1 MDFKKIL
8 SGSKSIELPVPAKVE
23 EPKPEP
29 AKQKEPTKPLLC
41 VCSHPIDAHDDCGPC
56 TILECDCPGFIADNS
71 SELDVKI
78 AEKAKAIEVE
88 ETDSLPEPS
97 TDLSTLPDDLCH
109 HLCENPDCLK
119 WWSHGKKSDCAYP
132 DLVKQGNC
140 QTCNDG
146 NTYQVDFEKDFEI
159 KDGKPK
165 LDATALIK
173 VRNTEGEICKFMTSR
188 QLTLHI
194 LFYQKRI
201 EEYYQAMLHARKIRA
216 DKEEEELK
224 DIPESE
230 RERFILALRKGDDKG
245 KAKVGRPKKESKPA
259 KKVDD
264 KQERIKR
271 LAADMKAQGMDKDD
285 AKMIAL
291 TMVRMNLTQK
301 AAEAWFYGS
310 E

>member
-8 SGSKSIELPVPAKVE
+8 SASKTVSVPVPVKVE
-23 EPKPEP
+23 ETKPEP
-29 AKQKEPTKPLLC
+29 VKQTPTKQLLC
-41 VCSHPIDAHDDCGPC
+41 VCAHPIDAHDDCGPC
-56 TILECDCPGFIADNS
+56 TILECDCPGFLSDNS
-71 SELDVKI
+71 KEIDEKI
-78 AEKAKAIEVE
+78 AQKAKEPEIETE
-88 ETDSLPEPS
+88 SLPEPS
-97 TDLSTLPDDLCH
+97 TDLSTLSDDLCH

-140 QTCNDG
+140 QICNDG

-165 LDATALIK
+165 LEASALVK

-230 RERFILALRKGDDKG
+230 RERFILALRKGDDSKG
-245 KAKVGRPKKESKPA
+245 KGKVGRPKKESKPA

-291 TMVRMNLTQK
+291 TMVRMSKTQK
-301 AAEAWFYGS
+301 EAEAWFYGS

>member
-8 SGSKSIELPVPAKVE
+8 SASKTVSVPVPAKVVE
-23 EPKPEP
+23 EPKPEQP
-29 AKQKEPTKPLLC
+29 KEPIKPLLC

-56 TILECDCPGFIADNS
+56 TILECDCPGFISDNS
-71 SELDVKI
+71 SELDEKI
-78 AEKAKAIEVE
+78 AQKAKAIEDVQLHI
-88 ETDSLPEPS
+88 LPEPS

-165 LDATALIK
+165 LDAAALVK

-230 RERFILALRKGDDKG
+230 RERFILALRKGDDTKSSKKG
-245 KAKVGRPKKESKPA
+245 KTPRKETKAKEPKK
-259 KKVDD
+259 DD

-271 LAADMKAQGMDKDD
+271 LAADMKSQGMDKDD

-291 TMVRMNLTQK
+291 TMVNMGKTQK
-301 AAEAWFYGS
+301 EAEAWFYGD
-310 E
+310 